1 MDELKRPRSSQRGYR
16 THLRWLTT
24 RVTEVLE
31 QDNHSSA
38 DITGLKDP
46 HEQLQHK
53 KNILIPLDGS
63 VVGLIEGEEELEA
76 EVCEAEDI
84 QALISENISQINGFL
99 ESRERQSPAQSIVTV
114 EAVVQTQRQEIPE
127 TPLIQP
133 DNQSNPSSPVSFLSE
148 RDNEDPPS
156 SETHNALPHPR
167 SSQGIT
173 RLPKLNIPNF
183 SGESLQWQSFWDCF

>member
-1 MDELKRPRSSQRGYR
+1 MDELKRLRSSQRGYR
-16 THLRWLTT
+16 THLRRLTT

-53 KNILIPLDGS
+53 KNILIPLDGL

-114 EAVVQTQRQEIPE
+114 EAVVQTQGK
-127 TPLIQP
+127 
-133 DNQSNPSSPVSFLSE
+133 
-148 RDNEDPPS
+148 
-156 SETHNALPHPR
+156 R
-167 SSQGIT
+167 SQ
-173 RLPKLNIPNF
+173 RLPSYNQIISPTLHHQSVFFQSVIMKTLQAVKPTMPCLTQEVVKASPASPN
-183 SGESLQWQSFWDCF
+183 